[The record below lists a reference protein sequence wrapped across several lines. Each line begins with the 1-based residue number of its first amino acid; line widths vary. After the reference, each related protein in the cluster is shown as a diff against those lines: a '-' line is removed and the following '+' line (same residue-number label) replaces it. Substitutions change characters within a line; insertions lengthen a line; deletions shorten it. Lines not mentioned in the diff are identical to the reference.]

1 MQNIKLVDLGHT
13 TLQVYNYRLSYV
25 SFQLS
30 LKGYPSN
37 LLTNYHNFLQYL
49 VCNME
54 LSHKVCKDNGLD
66 TGYNTFVLPDFQHA
80 CDSNEYE
87 KAINEPRIKT
97 ILNSKALDKLPCCN
111 VLDTSKNISR
121 YHLEHIEHIKKDKGP
136 EHILE
141 EARKSFMSGHSSFSF
156 YCATFLVIY
165 LQVRLSNDQ
174 VQDCK
179 LRKEGNIVSRTLLRY
194 FSL

>member
-1 MQNIKLVDLGHT
+1 
-13 TLQVYNYRLSYV
+13 
-25 SFQLS
+25 
-30 LKGYPSN
+30 
-37 LLTNYHNFLQYL
+37 
-49 VCNME
+49 ME
-54 LSHKVCKDNGLD
+54 LSPQICKDNGLD

-80 CDSNEYE
+80 CNSNEYK
-87 KAINEPRIKT
+87 KAETEPRIKR
-97 ILNSKALDKLPCCN
+97 ILESKRLDKLPCCN
-111 VLDTSKNISR
+111 VLDISRNTSR

-136 EHILE
+136 EYVLN

-174 VQDCK
+174 VNDCK
-179 LRKEGNIVSRTLLRY
+179 LRKEGNIVFRTLLRY

>member
-1 MQNIKLVDLGHT
+1 
-13 TLQVYNYRLSYV
+13 
-25 SFQLS
+25 
-30 LKGYPSN
+30 
-37 LLTNYHNFLQYL
+37 
-49 VCNME
+49 ME
-54 LSHKVCKDNGLD
+54 LSHEVCKDNGKP
-66 TGYNTFVLPDFQHA
+66 TGYDTFVLPDFQHA
-80 CDSNEYE
+80 CNSIEYN
-87 KAINEPRIKT
+87 KAVTEPRIKQ
-97 ILNSKALDKLPCCN
+97 ILDSKGLQELPCCR
-111 VLDTSKNISR
+111 VLDISRNTSR

-179 LRKEGNIVSRTLLRY
+179 LRKEGNIVARTLLRY
-194 FSL
+194 FSM